1 MGFLSYMKRYFEYMN
16 VLDSSLVTFISY
28 QILSGLCALAYGSQ
42 IIYVFVCGT
51 GIQVIP
57 DGSLVV
63 YFNKVCIC
71 GVKWFSGHTHRVRR
85 LSRPLNDPPYTYSIR
100 FPDRSLRKTRNI
112 SNRLESNLPLYYPL
126 SFSQT
131 RCILRFLIGC
141 PRQDQTNSVGCR
153 RQRWM
158 CVLTVATRS

>member
-1 MGFLSYMKRYFEYMN
+1 MS
-16 VLDSSLVTFISY
+16 
-28 QILSGLCALAYGSQ
+28 
-42 IIYVFVCGT
+42 
-51 GIQVIP
+51 

-71 GVKWFSGHTHRVRR
+71 GVKWFSGHTHKVRR

-112 SNRLESNLPLYYPL
+112 FNRLESNLPLYYPL

-141 PRQDQTNSVGCR
+141 LRQELDK
-153 RQRWM
+153 
-158 CVLTVATRS
+158 